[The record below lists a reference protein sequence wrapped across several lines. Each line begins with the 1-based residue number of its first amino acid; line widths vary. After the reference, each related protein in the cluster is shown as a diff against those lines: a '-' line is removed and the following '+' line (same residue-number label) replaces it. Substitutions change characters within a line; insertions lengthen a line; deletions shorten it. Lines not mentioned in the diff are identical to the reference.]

1 MNAPQSVAKD
11 LETTIEITE
20 LEHLPDVVSA
30 TAPKISR
37 TVVQPKVN
45 KKAKSRRLFNSC
57 RCILGVFILLIATI
71 LRLVFAIE
79 IALFGMCFET
89 PKFLEIEPYESSDN
103 CQKGSI
109 YVFSGVVHMVIIY
122 AAT

>member
-1 MNAPQSVAKD
+1 MNTPQSVAND
-11 LETTIEITE
+11 LGGNIKIIEM
-20 LEHLPDVVSA
+20 EHLPELVSA
-30 TAPKISR
+30 AAPKISK
-37 TVVQPKVN
+37 TVVQPK
-45 KKAKSRRLFNSC
+45 KAKSSGVFKCCKCL
-57 RCILGVFILLIATI
+57 LGVFILIIAVL

-79 IALFGMCFET
+79 IRIFGMCFET